1 MIRVAV
7 VGASKLNEDEERDA
21 YQFCGLKFNELRV
34 DYGIMNVTIISGGA
48 KGIDSIAEEVAKEL
62 GLGTEIFK
70 PEVEQWEDD
79 KGKIGYKTRNIKIA
93 ERCDILYC
101 LPSNL
106 RNKNDK
112 CYHCNMDHQVG
123 GGCWTMKQAKKLK
136 KQTFLIP
143 PIKR

>member
-7 VGASKLNEDEERDA
+7 VGASRLSEKEELDA
-21 YQFCGLKFNELRV
+21 RQFCGLKFNELRV
-34 DYGIMNVTIISGGA
+34 DYGIMNVTIVSGGA
-48 KGIDSIAEEVAKEL
+48 KGVDSIAEEVAKSI

-70 PEVEQWEDD
+70 PEVEQWEDE
-79 KGKIGYKTRNIKIA
+79 KGKIGYRTRNIKIA

-101 LPSNL
+101 LPIITRSE
-106 RNKNDK
+106 K
-112 CYHCNMDHQVG
+112 CYHCKLDHQVG
-123 GGCWTMKQAKKLK
+123 GGCWTLKQAKKLG

>member
-1 MIRVAV
+1 MIRVAF
-7 VGASKLNEDEERDA
+7 VGASKLTENEERDIE
-21 YQFCGLKFNELRV
+21 QFCYFKMNELRV

-48 KGIDSIAEEVAKEL
+48 KGVDTIAENTAKTI
-62 GLGTEIFK
+62 GLGVEIFK
-70 PEVEQWEDD
+70 PDVEQWENDG
-79 KGKIGYKTRNIKIA
+79 KKIGYKTRNLKIA

-101 LPSNL
+101 MPVVT
-106 RNKNDK
+106 RTEK
-112 CYHCNMDHQVG
+112 CYHCKLDHQVG